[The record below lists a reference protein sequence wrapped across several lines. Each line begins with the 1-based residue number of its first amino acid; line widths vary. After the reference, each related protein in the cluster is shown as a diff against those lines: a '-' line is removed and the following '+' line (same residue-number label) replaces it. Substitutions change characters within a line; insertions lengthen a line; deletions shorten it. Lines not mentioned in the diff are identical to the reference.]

1 MIGPGEKTIHF
12 CSF

>member
-1 MIGPGEKTIHF
+1 MIGPVEKTIHF